1 MFMFQVIWFYAGSYS
16 PGPSSCTCQ
25 LQRRM
30 LQSVSSAN
38 SKLSTLCQR
47 YSFVPT
53 IISFIRSFSRTSVCM
68 LDRLFVRSFGHPLI
82 HSSTQSLNYFI
93 ILSFTHSLIRSFT
106 HSLIRSF
113 AHSVIPSFRHSV
125 IPSFRHSVI
134 PSFRHSFG
142 RSVVRSFG
150 RSVVRSFGRSVVR
163 SFGRSVVQSFSHSII
178 QSFYH
183 SIILS
188 LHFLLCNFQNVITS
202 LSKCNNTHSASI
214 VTTNHLNFVCALVI
228 LTISVIVLIY
238 WKQNMPCVYLPPT
251 ETSRLCVCGNSIRHR
266 QDTDIF

>member
-25 LQRRM
+25 LRRRM

-93 ILSFTHSLIRSFT
+93 ILSFTHSLIRSFA

-113 AHSVIPSFRHSV
+113 RHSVIPSFRHSV

-134 PSFRHSFG
+134 PSFRHSVIPSFRHSVI

-163 SFGRSVVQSFSHSII
+163 SFGRSVVRSFSRSVVQSFN
-178 QSFYH
+178 H

-188 LHFLLCNFQNVITS
+188 FNHSIIAFSTLQF
-202 LSKCNNTHSASI
+202 SKCHHKS
-214 VTTNHLNFVCALVI
+214 
-228 LTISVIVLIY
+228 
-238 WKQNMPCVYLPPT
+238 QQM
-251 ETSRLCVCGNSIRHR
+251 
-266 QDTDIF
+266 Q